1 MFFCSRVTKKR
12 INLMCAPSCFTQ
24 PREGEGGPTYVKDSQ
39 EDDCINIV
47 LWKCV
52 IYSKYAGFIYI
63 ERAYFIF
70 YVFLCVKELALSC
83 ICKLMDLVFGYV

>member
-1 MFFCSRVTKKR
+1 LKKGP
-12 INLMCAPSCFTQ
+12 PSCFTQ

-52 IYSKYAGFIYI
+52 I
-63 ERAYFIF
+63 
-70 YVFLCVKELALSC
+70 
-83 ICKLMDLVFGYV
+83 